1 MLNYLRPWW
10 PLRHTILKHLLKFKL
25 KQMKTLLIAI
35 AMVAT
40 MSFTTKSAQ
49 AQITTDDVLNAAAGL
64 VNVQVGNVN
73 VNLVDV
79 VDVSNVLNNNT
90 VTIVALNDI
99 LNNLTIDNVL
109 NNLLRDAN
117 IITGNQVVVGAV
129 VNALGQVTQVLVADK
144 DILKMKKAKK

>member
-1 MLNYLRPWW
+1 M
-10 PLRHTILKHLLKFKL
+10 KKLLVA
-25 KQMKTLLIAI
+25 MTLC
-35 AMVAT
+35 VALA
-40 MSFTTKSAQ
+40 FTTSSAK
-49 AQITTDDVLNAAAGL
+49 AQITTGEQVLAAAGNL

-99 LNNLTIDNVL
+99 LNNLSIDNVL

-117 IITGNQVVVGAV
+117 VITGNQVVVGV
-129 VNALGQVTQVLVADK
+129 LVNALGAVTDVVVADRN
-144 DILKMKKAKK
+144 ILGQTPNKKPKK

>member
-1 MLNYLRPWW
+1 M
-10 PLRHTILKHLLKFKL
+10 KKLLVA
-25 KQMKTLLIAI
+25 MTLC
-35 AMVAT
+35 VALA
-40 MSFTTKSAQ
+40 FTTSSAK

-99 LNNLTIDNVL
+99 LNNLSIDNVL

-117 IITGNQVVVGAV
+117 VITGNQVVVGV
-129 VNALGQVTQVLVADK
+129 LVNALGAVTDVVVADRN
-144 DILKMKKAKK
+144 ILGQTPNKKPKK